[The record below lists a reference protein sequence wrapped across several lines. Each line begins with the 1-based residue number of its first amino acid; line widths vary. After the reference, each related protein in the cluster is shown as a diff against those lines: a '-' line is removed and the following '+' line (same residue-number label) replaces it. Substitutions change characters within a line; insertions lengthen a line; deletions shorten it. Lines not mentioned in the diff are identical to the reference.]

1 MARAVARCS
10 DQAWRRQILGLYIG
24 RMAGYNAR
32 VPGGNTLQFAIEL
45 ARIAHDHKTEGLIAL
60 DLRGINAVTDFTVIG
75 TGTSERQIRAVAEHV
90 IEYGKRVGQRP
101 YGYCGYENAAW
112 VIVDFVDVVFHLFAK
127 PYRDYYDLELLW
139 GDVPRIAWA
148 RSETA

>member
-1 MARAVARCS
+1 MATP
-10 DQAWRRQILGLYIG
+10 IGGLFRG
-24 RMAGYNAR
+24 WNTSYNAF
-32 VPGGNTLQFAIEL
+32 VANGNALQFAIEL
-45 ARIAHDHKTEGLIAL
+45 ARIAHDHKSEDLIAL
-60 DLRGINAVTDFTVIG
+60 DLRGINTVTDFTVIG

-101 YGYCGYENAAW
+101 YGFCGIENAAW

-127 PYRDYYDLELLW
+127 PYREYYDLELLW
-139 GDVPRIAWA
+139 GHAPRIVWA

>member
-1 MARAVARCS
+1 MATPIA
-10 DQAWRRQILGLYIG
+10 GLFIG
-24 RMAGYNAR
+24 RNTLYNAS
-32 VPGGNTLQFAIEL
+32 VASGNALQFAIEL
-45 ARIAHDHKTEGLIAL
+45 ARIAHDHKSEGLIAL

-75 TGTSERQIRAVAEHV
+75 TGISERQIRAVAEHV

-139 GDVPRIAWA
+139 GDVPRIVWA

>member
-1 MARAVARCS
+1 MATPIA
-10 DQAWRRQILGLYIG
+10 GLFIG
-24 RMAGYNAR
+24 RNTLYNAS
-32 VPGGNTLQFAIEL
+32 VASGNALQFAIEL
-45 ARIAHDHKTEGLIAL
+45 ARIAHDHKSEGLIAL

-139 GDVPRIAWA
+139 GDVPRIEWA

>member
-1 MARAVARCS
+1 MATP
-10 DQAWRRQILGLYIG
+10 IGGLFIG
-24 RMAGYNAR
+24 RDSLYNAH
-32 VPGGNTLQFAIEL
+32 VPSGNALQFAIEL
-45 ARIAHDHKTEGLIAL
+45 ARIAHDHKSVGLIAL

-90 IEYGKRVGQRP
+90 IEYGKKLGQRP
-101 YGYCGYENAAW
+101 FGYCGFENAAW
-112 VIVDFVDVVFHLFAK
+112 VVVDFVDVVFHLFAK

-139 GDVPRIAWA
+139 GDVPRIVWA

>member
-1 MARAVARCS
+1 MATP
-10 DQAWRRQILGLYIG
+10 IGGLFSG
-24 RMAGYNAR
+24 RNTLYNAS
-32 VPGGNTLQFAIEL
+32 VVNGNALQFAIEL
-45 ARIAHDHKTEGLIAL
+45 ARIAHDHKSEGLIAL

-90 IEYGKRVGQRP
+90 IEYGKKLGQKP
-101 YGYCGYENAAW
+101 FGYCGFENAAW
-112 VIVDFVDVVFHLFAK
+112 VVVDFVDVVFHLFAK

-139 GDVPRIAWA
+139 GDVPRIVWA

>member
-1 MARAVARCS
+1 VA
-10 DQAWRRQILGLYIG
+10 
-24 RMAGYNAR
+24 
-32 VPGGNTLQFAIEL
+32 GGDALQFAIEL
-45 ARIAHDHKTEGLIAL
+45 ARIAHDHKSENLIAL

-75 TGTSERQIRAVAEHV
+75 TGTSERQIRAVAEQV

-101 YGYCGYENAAW
+101 YGDCGFENAAW
-112 VIVDFVDVVFHLFAK
+112 VIVDYVDVVFHIFAK

-139 GDVPRIAWA
+139 GDAPRIEWA

>member
-1 MARAVARCS
+1 MGGLFIARNT
-10 DQAWRRQILGLYIG
+10 L
-24 RMAGYNAR
+24 YNAL
-32 VPGGNTLQFAIEL
+32 VPNGNALQFAIEL
-45 ARIAHDHKTEGLIAL
+45 ARIAHDHKSVNLVAL

-101 YGYCGYENAAW
+101 YGYCGIENAAW

-139 GDVPRIAWA
+139 GHAPRIVWT

>member
-1 MARAVARCS
+1 VAN
-10 DQAWRRQILGLYIG
+10 G
-24 RMAGYNAR
+24 NA
-32 VPGGNTLQFAIEL
+32 LQFAIEL
-45 ARIAHDHKTEGLIAL
+45 ARIAHDHKSEGLIAL

-90 IEYGKRVGQRP
+90 IEYGKKLGQKP
-101 YGYCGYENAAW
+101 FGYCGFENAAW

-139 GDVPRIAWA
+139 GDVPRIEWA

>member
-1 MARAVARCS
+1 MYTTTVAS
-10 DQAWRRQILGLYIG
+10 G
-24 RMAGYNAR
+24 NA
-32 VPGGNTLQFAIEL
+32 LQFAIEL
-45 ARIAHDHKTEGLIAL
+45 ARIAHDHKTDGLIAL

-90 IEYGKRVGQRP
+90 IEYGKRIGQRP
-101 YGYCGYENAAW
+101 FGYCGYENAAW
-112 VIVDFVDVVFHLFAK
+112 VVVDFVDVVFHLFAK

-139 GDVPRIAWA
+139 GDVPHIVWA

>member
-1 MARAVARCS
+1 MAT
-10 DQAWRRQILGLYIG
+10 LIG
-24 RMAGYNAR
+24 RLFTGRTTLYNVFVAN
-32 VPGGNTLQFAIEL
+32 GNALQFAIEL
-45 ARIAHDHKTEGLIAL
+45 ARIAHDHKTDNLIAL

-90 IEYGKRVGQRP
+90 IEYGKKLGQKP
-101 YGYCGYENAAW
+101 YGFCGLENAAW

-127 PYRDYYDLELLW
+127 PDRDYYDLELLW
-139 GDVPRIAWA
+139 GDVPRIEWA